1 MKQVTKIMGARDRK
15 DVNSMV
21 DDSHESIADV
31 SDCLNTHVLPKWNCS
46 NCKHFRRGN
55 GQSKEIVDTTVGMYS
70 IECDNIVHPLLDC
83 ILRGFEAHSE
93 QPGFS
98 QTLNK

>member
-31 SDCLNTHVLPKWNCS
+31 TKCNWFEKLPLHW
-46 NCKHFRRGN
+46 R
-55 GQSKEIVDTTVGMYS
+55 
-70 IECDNIVHPLLDC
+70 LLYYF
-83 ILRGFEAHSE
+83 IGGIIIGLLL
-93 QPGFS
+93 PYVW
-98 QTLNK
+98 

>member
-1 MKQVTKIMGARDRK
+1 MSKENEISDNPQTG
-15 DVNSMV
+15 NSSLGV
-21 DDSHESIADV
+21 V

-46 NCKHFRRGN
+46 NCKHFRSVN
-55 GQSKEIVDTTVGMYS
+55 GLSKEIVNTTVGLYS

-83 ILRGFEAHSE
+83 VLRGFEAHSE
-93 QPGFS
+93 QLGFS